1 MAWIKRNLFFAIGG
15 AVALVLMGLAGY
27 YAYSKWALN
36 NQINDSLN
44 ADYEEL
50 HRLNTAPIHPGN
62 EQINNIQ
69 IAQDQQKQLKEF
81 IKKTRAYCQNIA
93 PIPDLPKISDPDFST
108 ALTRTIDRMQK
119 DATNNSVTLPP
130 DYAFSFQAE
139 KNKVGFNAAGL
150 APLSVQLGEVKT
162 ICNVLFQA
170 KVNSLDNLRRER
182 VSVDDNSGPQTDYV
196 TEKSVT
202 NELAVMTPYE
212 LTFKCFSSELAAV
225 LSGFASSPNGLI
237 VKTINVKSAPS
248 STTET
253 PGGIVGGT
261 PNAAAELQM
270 QAARAQAEQAAAQR
284 AMASRYGLAPGGA
297 DRYGGAG
304 RYGPGGGNNLG
315 GIQYRPLT
323 PGGPAGYAPQPP
335 PTGYAPPPIP
345 TGAKGGALPI
355 VLDEKQLEVTIN
367 LVLVKMLPAK

>member
-15 AVALVLMGLAGY
+15 VVALVLMGLAGY

-50 HRLNTAPIHPGN
+50 HRLNTAAIHPGN

-69 IAQDQQKQLKEF
+69 IAQDQQKQLKDF
-81 IKKTRAYCQNIA
+81 IKKTRAYCQTIA
-93 PIPDLPKISDPDFST
+93 PIPDMPRISDPDFST

-182 VSVDDNSGPQTDYV
+182 VSADDNGGPQTDYIND
-196 TEKSVT
+196 KSVT
-202 NELAVMTPYE
+202 NEQAILTPYE
-212 LTFKCFSSELAAV
+212 LTFKCFSSELAGV

-248 STTET
+248 STIET
-253 PGGIVGGT
+253 PGVVAGAA
-261 PNAAAELQM
+261 PNAAAE
-270 QAARAQAEQAAAQR
+270 QAMAAYRAQAEAAAAQR
-284 AMASRYGLAPGGA
+284 AMASRYGLAGPGGA

-304 RYGPGGGNNLG
+304 RYGTGGGPGGGIPL
-315 GIQYRPLT
+315 RPLGT
-323 PGGPAGYAPQPP
+323 PQ
-335 PTGYAPPPIP
+335 TTYAPPATGYVPQP
-345 TGAKGGALPI
+345 TPTAKPGALPI

>member
-36 NQINDSLN
+36 NQSNDSLN

-50 HRLNTAPIHPGN
+50 RRLNTAPIHPGN
-62 EQINNIQ
+62 DKINNIT
-69 IAQDQQKQLKEF
+69 IAQEQQKQLKDF
-81 IKKTRAYCQNIA
+81 VKKTRTYCQAIT

-139 KNKVGFNAAGL
+139 KNKVGFNNAGL
-150 APLSVQLGEVKT
+150 VPLSVQLGEVKT

-170 KVNSLDNLRRER
+170 KVNSLENLRRER
-182 VSVDDNSGPQTDYV
+182 VSADDTGGPQTDYLGD
-196 TEKSVT
+196 KSVT
-202 NELAVMTPYE
+202 NELAILSPYE

-225 LSGFASSPNGLI
+225 LSGFASSPNGFI

-248 STTET
+248 SPTEAVA
-253 PGGIVGGT
+253 GAIAGAA
-261 PNAAAELQM
+261 PNAAAAV
-270 QAARAQAEQAAAQR
+270 AAAQAQAQADAAAAQR
-284 AMASRYGLAPGGA
+284 AMASRYGIPGAGA
-297 DRYGGAG
+297 DRYGGGG
-304 RYGPGGGNNLG
+304 RYGAGPGNLG
-315 GIQYRPLT
+315 GITYKPLGTSPTYT
-323 PGGPAGYAPQPP
+323 PPQQA
-335 PTGYAPPPIP
+335 YAPPPVA
-345 TGAKGGALPI
+345 TSTTRGGALPI

>member
-15 AVALVLMGLAGY
+15 VVALVLMGLAGY

-36 NQINDSLN
+36 NQNNDSLN

-50 HRLNTAPIHPGN
+50 RRLNTAPIHPGN
-62 EQINNIQ
+62 GQIDNIK
-69 IAQDQQKQLKEF
+69 IAQDQQKQLKDF
-81 IKKTRAYCQNIA
+81 VKKTRAYCQNIA

-119 DATNNSVTLPP
+119 DATNNSVTLSP

-196 TEKSVT
+196 SDKSVT
-202 NELAVMTPYE
+202 NELAVLTPYE
-212 LTFKCFSSELAAV
+212 LTFKCFSSELAGV

-248 STTET
+248 STTEA
-253 PGGIVGGT
+253 PGAIVGGSN
-261 PNAAAELQM
+261 PAAEAAM
-270 QAARAQAEQAAAQR
+270 AAARAQAEQAAAR
-284 AMASRYGLAPGGA
+284 NAFASRYGIPAPGA
-297 DRYGGAG
+297 DRYGTAG
-304 RYGPGGGNNLG
+304 RYGGGANNLG
-315 GIQYRPLT
+315 GIQYRPLA
-323 PGGPAGYAPQPP
+323 PGGPGYAPQPP
-335 PTGYAPPPIP
+335 QPPTGYAPQP
-345 TGAKGGALPI
+345 TAATKGGPLPI

-367 LVLVKMLPAK
+367 LVLVKMLPSK